1 MITDKDLASICQD
14 TYDPSVSWDFLDEG
28 EDDGVWWAIR
38 RLNGADVV
46 AFRGSDDFQ
55 DWVVDLRAAPI
66 PTRLGSV
73 HAGFYSGIEKMWAEL
88 RDQSS
93 ARPKIITGHS
103 LGAARAAILCGLA
116 TLDGAPPLA
125 RVVFGEPKPGFMG
138 LAKIIEKITSRSYR
152 NGDSRHHDQ
161 VTDLPITF
169 PPFQYVHPTAIIPV
183 TEVPTGGLF
192 ARLGVFAWHHVE
204 LYVNATPLVSII

>member
-14 TYDPSVSWDFLDEG
+14 TYDSSVSWDFLDEG
-28 EDDGVWWAIR
+28 VDDGVWWAIR
-38 RLNGADVV
+38 QLDGVDVV

-88 RDQSS
+88 RGQSS
-93 ARPKIITGHS
+93 GRPKIITGHS

-116 TLDGAPPLA
+116 TLDGAPPHA
-125 RVVFGEPKPGFMG
+125 RIVFGEPKPGFID
-138 LAKIIEKITSRSYR
+138 LAKIIEGITSRSYR
-152 NGDSRHHDQ
+152 NGDNRHHDQ
-161 VTDLPITF
+161 VTDLPVTF
-169 PPFQYVHPTAIIPV
+169 PPFQYVHPTPIIPIC
-183 TEVPTGGLF
+183 EMPGGDWF
-192 ARLGVFAWHHVE
+192 SKLGILAWHHIG
-204 LYVNATPLVSII
+204 YYFAATPTTLVV